1 VCQHSHHKK
10 SKKCAN
16 SVPIYTREEKLRS
29 EFNEILGL
37 LYVAMA
43 AAHGGGAFI
52 DDANAIL
59 LSVIRNGLV
68 SEPVRASIF
77 ALVSSTSPN
86 HVMSALTESGKAKH

>member
-1 VCQHSHHKK
+1 M
-10 SKKCAN
+10 SKRSLTSAD
-16 SVPIYTREEKLRS
+16 TLRS
-29 EFNEILGL
+29 EFQETISL
-37 LYVAMA
+37 LYIALA
-43 AAHGGGAFI
+43 SAHGGADFL

-86 HVMSALTESGKAKH
+86 HVMSALSEPGKAKH

>member
-1 VCQHSHHKK
+1 MRKQRTHI
-10 SKKCAN
+10 N
-16 SVPIYTREEKLRS
+16 TREEKLRS

-59 LSVIRNGLV
+59 LSVIRTGLV

-86 HVMSALTESGKAKH
+86 HVMSALAEPGKAKH